1 MKEKIPITKEGFE
14 RLQEVLKR
22 LKSVER
28 KKASELVGEAASHG
42 DLTENAEYDAA
53 KEHQARIEHRII
65 SLEDRLARA
74 EVIDVS
80 SLSGD
85 RVVFGAKVFLEDLD
99 TGDELKYTIVGE
111 DETDVPNNRI
121 SIKSPI
127 ARALIGKSVDDEVA
141 VAVPSGKRRFL
152 ILDIKF
158 GE

>member
-14 RLQEVLKR
+14 RLQGVLKR

-53 KEHQARIEHRII
+53 KEHQTQIEQRII
-65 SLEDRLARA
+65 TLEDRLARA

-111 DETDVPNNRI
+111 DETDASNNRI

-127 ARALIGKSVDDEVA
+127 ARALIGKSVDDEV
-141 VAVPSGKRRFL
+141 VVTVPSGKRRFL
-152 ILDIKF
+152 ILDINF
-158 GE
+158 